1 MFKNGL
7 GRNMLRKKENGF
19 TLIELMV
26 VIAIMGILMAIA
38 LPYYSQYLKDSKATE
53 GPNTLLQLQT
63 LENQFYAD
71 YHVYA
76 GGYTL
81 NGAAP
86 SSQGATDGELAW
98 NNNGLHYFSV
108 TIATDSTAQ
117 NVAITANGLVSQGM
131 QKWTYALNSN
141 GVKCMNTSGASF
153 ALAPTDSAC
162 PNGST
167 PWTQ

>member
-1 MFKNGL
+1 MYKRNKNS
-7 GRNMLRKKENGF
+7 GF

-38 LPYYSQYLKDSKATE
+38 VPYYSQYLKDSKATAA
-53 GPNTLLQLQT
+53 PNTLLQLQA

-86 SSQGATDGELAW
+86 TSQGATNGKLAW
-98 NNNGLHYFSV
+98 NSNTLHYFSV
-108 TIATDSTAQ
+108 TIRMNNTAQ
-117 NVAITANGLVSQGM
+117 NETITAKGLAAAGM
-131 QKWTYALNSN
+131 QKWTYAVNSN
-141 GVKCMNTSGASF
+141 GVECMVTNGTSLT
-153 ALAPTDSAC
+153 LAPWSSVC
-162 PNGST
+162 PSGST
-167 PWTQ
+167 TWTQ